1 VSVIVRNQPLHI
13 QVYNAVKRDLLKGS
27 YSPGEKLTELY
38 LAKELGVS
46 RGPVRE
52 AIRMLIQDGL
62 LIHAGTH
69 VHVFKPTSKTIVDL
83 YVCRESLEG
92 LAARFAAEN
101 YASEKESAF
110 NENIKQTRQA
120 LVQEDKESIVQLN
133 TEFHDLIL
141 KFSQNNELSN
151 LMSTIRDKILYMRNT
166 LFNNLLRSSSFIE
179 EHEEIA
185 KAIVAGNGELA
196 EQLMKQHIGRDLKS
210 FDHFFLENEQHD

>member
-1 VSVIVRNQPLHI
+1 VSVIVRNLPLHI
-13 QVYNAVKRDLLKGS
+13 QVYNVVKTNLLKGS

-46 RGPVRE
+46 RGPIRE

-62 LIHAGTH
+62 LIQAGTH
-69 VHVFKPTSKTIVDL
+69 VHVFKPKSQTIIDL

-92 LAARFAAEN
+92 LAARLAAEKM
-101 YASEKESAF
+101 ASEKESAF

-151 LMSTIRDKILYMRNT
+151 LMGTIRDKILYMRNT
-166 LFNNLLRSSSFIE
+166 LFNNLLRSSSFVE

-185 KAIVAGNGELA
+185 AAIVSGNGELA